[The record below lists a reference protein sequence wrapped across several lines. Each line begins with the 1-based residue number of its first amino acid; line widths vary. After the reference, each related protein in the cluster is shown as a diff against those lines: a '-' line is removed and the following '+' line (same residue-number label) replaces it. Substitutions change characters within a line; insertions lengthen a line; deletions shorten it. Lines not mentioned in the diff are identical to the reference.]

1 MEGTFF
7 YKFKYPECT
16 KVVELYGHT
25 QRVLHMS
32 LAPDNSTI
40 CTASADETL
49 RFWKVF
55 ESGSSPFYDGKQIN
69 KLNLK

>member
-1 MEGTFF
+1 M
-7 YKFKYPECT
+7 T
-16 KVVELYGHT
+16 KVIELYGHT

-55 ESGSSPFYDGKQIN
+55 ESGSSPYS
-69 KLNLK
+69 

>member
-1 MEGTFF
+1 
-7 YKFKYPECT
+7 
-16 KVVELYGHT
+16 
-25 QRVLHMS
+25 MS

-55 ESGSSPFYDGKQIN
+55 ETGSSPFYDGKQNN
-69 KLNLK
+69 KLNLKEYSLR

>member
-1 MEGTFF
+1 
-7 YKFKYPECT
+7 
-16 KVVELYGHT
+16 
-25 QRVLHMS
+25 MS

-55 ESGSSPFYDGKQIN
+55 ESGSSPYLEEKQLY
-69 KLNLK
+69 KLNLKNYSLR